1 MTDRLHAIERDVRQL
16 KWLCAVNLG
25 LAVLVCV
32 GVWWRL

>member
-1 MTDRLHAIERDVRQL
+1 MTDVLRTIERHVRQL